1 MIGKKLQQPQGCFAL
16 TNGRIILPQAV
27 ASAQALVVE
36 EGKIAGITDIDSLGG
51 EIERI
56 DVGGRYIA
64 PGLIDIHNHGALG
77 HTFNDPTEQ
86 AFATITEENVR
97 RGVTSLLATTAT
109 ASIADL
115 QAILACSRQWMRG
128 PHDGSQILGMHVEGP
143 YFAAS
148 QSGAQDAAHFRNPD
162 DGTPEQLLQ
171 YHDVIKIM
179 TYAPEKPGA
188 LELTQRLVELEI
200 VPAAGHSAAREEE
213 VLPVIEAGLSHMIH
227 IWSAQSTTVRE
238 GPWR

>member
-97 RGVTSLLATTAT
+97 RRCDIFAGDDSHGIDCRSAGQSRVQPAMDARPSRWITDSGYACGRALLYRVAKWRTRRCAF
-109 ASIADL
+109 
-115 QAILACSRQWMRG
+115 
-128 PHDGSQILGMHVEGP
+128 P
-143 YFAAS
+143 
-148 QSGAQDAAHFRNPD
+148 
-162 DGTPEQLLQ
+162 
-171 YHDVIKIM
+171 
-179 TYAPEKPGA
+179 KPG
-188 LELTQRLVELEI
+188 
-200 VPAAGHSAAREEE
+200 
-213 VLPVIEAGLSHMIH
+213 
-227 IWSAQSTTVRE
+227 
-238 GPWR
+238 

>member
-1 MIGKKLQQPQGCFAL
+1 MPL

-97 RGVTSLLATTAT
+97 RRCDIFAGDDSHGIDCRSAGQSRVQPAMDARPSRCERSVICLASRPTGTCFPGLSPSSLIL
-109 ASIADL
+109 
-115 QAILACSRQWMRG
+115 AIL
-128 PHDGSQILGMHVEGP
+128 
-143 YFAAS
+143 
-148 QSGAQDAAHFRNPD
+148 
-162 DGTPEQLLQ
+162 
-171 YHDVIKIM
+171 
-179 TYAPEKPGA
+179 
-188 LELTQRLVELEI
+188 
-200 VPAAGHSAAREEE
+200 
-213 VLPVIEAGLSHMIH
+213 
-227 IWSAQSTTVRE
+227 
-238 GPWR
+238 